1 MIWYGG
7 SVADGAWTSYNNIMK
22 CNARYRKMILRHI
35 IFIFPQ
41 AEIGLISSEISLNST
56 AIFLKKRY
64 GRFVDLGQNVMKML
78 ICFSPLNPGIEEP
91 KVTFWVHPQTWNLK
105 HYLEHFP
112 LMSICWE
119 VTAWKMHFLEP
130 KDMETSRKH
139 FFSWF
144 VGVEQPNWNG
154 DFEGFLQAISFSG
167 VEYIQM
173 LNVWY
178 IYP

>member
-1 MIWYGG
+1 MSSLLTLTCLSRYHPLLVWWLFIWMLLGLQVEAGAIRTNYGCWHFKWYGG

-22 CNARYRKMILRHI
+22 CNARYRKMILHHI

-91 KVTFWVHPQTWNLK
+91 KVTFWVHPQTWNLNITRTFPFNV
-105 HYLEHFP
+105 HLLGSHSLENSLFG
-112 LMSICWE
+112 
-119 VTAWKMHFLEP
+119 T
-130 KDMETSRKH
+130 
-139 FFSWF
+139 
-144 VGVEQPNWNG
+144 
-154 DFEGFLQAISFSG
+154 
-167 VEYIQM
+167 
-173 LNVWY
+173 
-178 IYP
+178 